1 MLADQNCPWYLF
13 DQANMRNLCEGCHI
27 HFLYLNH
34 LELQKIF
41 FLSFSQQETRIRNVN
56 NVVVFFTGLSQN
68 DEYVGKLISPETITA
83 NGGHVFR
90 WIKTNWGI
98 S

>member
-1 MLADQNCPWYLF
+1 
-13 DQANMRNLCEGCHI
+13 MRKGMTKQI
-27 HFLYLNH
+27 LN
-34 LELQKIF
+34 EA
-41 FLSFSQQETRIRNVN
+41 
-56 NVVVFFTGLSQN
+56 GLSQN